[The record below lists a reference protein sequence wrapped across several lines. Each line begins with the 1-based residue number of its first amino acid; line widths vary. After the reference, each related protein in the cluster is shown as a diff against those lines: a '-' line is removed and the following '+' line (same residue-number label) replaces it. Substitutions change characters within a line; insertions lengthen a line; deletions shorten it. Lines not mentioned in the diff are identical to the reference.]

1 MLLPLKL
8 KEQIRL
14 RSKIIK
20 REFYLTF
27 HHLTLYFKLDIK
39 QSTSINIFDPI
50 IESLCLRKISG
61 FLIFTGQTLQLA
73 RKKCMAKG
81 CFDLQNNDFWR
92 EIVAFSPLFHQKWM
106 WMLLIQGQC
115 KFLFE

>member
-14 RSKIIK
+14 RSTIIK
-20 REFYLTF
+20 RDQIKSF

-61 FLIFTGQTLQLA
+61 IATGQTLQLA

-81 CFDLQNNDFWR
+81 CFDLQNNDFG
-92 EIVAFSPLFHQKWM
+92 EKLSLFRRYF
-106 WMLLIQGQC
+106 IRNGC
-115 KFLFE
+115 GCC

>member
-14 RSKIIK
+14 RSTIIK
-20 REFYLTF
+20 RDQIKSF

-39 QSTSINIFDPI
+39 QSTSINIFDPKI
-50 IESLCLRKISG
+50 GSLCLRKISG
-61 FLIFTGQTLQLA
+61 IATGQTLQLA

-81 CFDLQNNDFWR
+81 CFESLERNCRFFAT
-92 EIVAFSPLFHQKWM
+92 ISPEM
-106 WMLLIQGQC
+106 DVDVVDTRAV
-115 KFLFE
+115 

>member
-39 QSTSINIFDPI
+39 QSTSIKMFDPI
-50 IESLCLRKISG
+50 IGSLCLRKISG
-61 FLIFTGQTLQLA
+61 IATGQTLQLA

-81 CFDLQNNDFWR
+81 CFDVQNNDFG
-92 EIVAFSPLFHQKWM
+92 EKLSLFRHYFTRN
-106 WMLLIQGQC
+106 GC
-115 KFLFE
+115 GCC

>member
-14 RSKIIK
+14 RSTIIK

-50 IESLCLRKISG
+50 IESL
-61 FLIFTGQTLQLA
+61 FAQ
-73 RKKCMAKG
+73 
-81 CFDLQNNDFWR
+81 DFWDR
-92 EIVAFSPLFHQKWM
+92 HRANIATR
-106 WMLLIQGQC
+106 
-115 KFLFE
+115 